1 MGKDDSEDD
10 IYEDA
15 GMEEA
20 LEEEEI
26 DDLEEGFM
34 RGYEEEGIS
43 ICPVCKKIVEDFDD
57 VAEVEYERKTL
68 SFCSERCASKFRKK
82 HNL

>member
-1 MGKDDSEDD
+1 MSKDDSED

-15 GMEEA
+15 GMEDA

-34 RGYEEEGIS
+34 RGYEEEGVLV
-43 ICPVCKKIVEDFDD
+43 CPVCKKVIDDLDEVVEL
-57 VAEVEYERKTL
+57 EYEGESISL
-68 SFCSERCASKFRKK
+68 CSLKCEGRFRKK